1 VTAEFGCHIPLPTQ
15 LQSRSLSHRRSAPI
29 PLFFLQ
35 YPREYRS
42 AIPGP
47 RMWFLHHELP
57 RPLGFQFDAQRSP
70 ERSFASCRH
79 LVRFYGY
86 HESRRGDPKRR
97 IHDPTQFSEGGYE
110 AGRGSNIIIASRGKK
125 KRGSKRDGMEAH
137 SIAK

>member
-1 VTAEFGCHIPLPTQ
+1 MSTAEFGCHIPLPTQ
-15 LQSRSLSHRRSAPI
+15 LQSRSLSHRRSAPT
-29 PLFFLQ
+29 PLYFLQ
-35 YPREYRS
+35 SPREYRS
-42 AIPGP
+42 AITGP
-47 RMWFLHHELP
+47 WMWFPHHQP
-57 RPLGFQFDAQRSP
+57 PVFQFDAQRSP

-86 HESRRGDPKRR
+86 HESRGADPKRR

-110 AGRGSNIIIASRGKK
+110 AGRGWNIIIIASRDKK